1 MLHYK
6 STHKIPLHLSNI
18 APTKLHLPLV
28 LESDFALHKDQ
39 STVMDSNAFIE
50 RIDLT
55 STSISD
61 PEDTDQSDVLSFDED
76 DMYGSDIGDDVMLAC
91 LDSDPDSGLDM
102 QTSDADMVCHSVHSH
117 RLEMMICMALLRV
130 MMSCMHVWTPIWTR
144 SLIDRHR

>member
-28 LESDFALHKDQ
+28 MKSDFALHKDQ

-102 QTSDADMVCHSVHSH
+102 QTLDADMVCHPVHLH
-117 RLEMMICMALLRV
+117 
-130 MMSCMHVWTPIWTR
+130 
-144 SLIDRHR
+144 